1 MNKRLLLASPH
12 MSDEG
17 YELEY
22 IHDAFQ
28 KNWIAPLGENVNEF
42 EKAMGEFM
50 GKGYPVA
57 LSAGTA
63 ALHLAMILAGVK
75 AGDTVFC
82 QSLTFSASA
91 NPVAYCGAKPVF
103 IDSERETWN
112 MDPAALRRA
121 FALHG
126 TPKAVVVVHLYGNP
140 AKLDEITAICRE
152 HDVPLIEDAAEA
164 LGSTYNGQKCGTF
177 GDFGALSFNGNKIIT
192 TSGGGMLLC
201 RTEDEAKHAL
211 KLSTQA
217 RENAPWYQHEEIGY
231 NYRMS
236 NICAGIGRGQMT
248 VVQQHI
254 DHHKHVQALYE
265 ELLKDVKGVTIHKQP
280 SDSRYDSNF
289 WLCTATLAPELHIL
303 GQGNTYKEVVRTA
316 VGGAAGVIRTVDSP
330 ITDCQPNENVEA
342 LRVFM
347 LRKKVECRPVWK
359 PMHKQPVY
367 AEAPAYINGVSE
379 EIFKEGVCLPAGPM
393 VTDDDVHYIVDC
405 IKEAIISDN

>member
-1 MNKRLLLASPH
+1 
-12 MSDEG
+12 
-17 YELEY
+17 
-22 IHDAFQ
+22 
-28 KNWIAPLGENVNEF
+28 
-42 EKAMGEFM
+42 
-50 GKGYPVA
+50 
-57 LSAGTA
+57 
-63 ALHLAMILAGVK
+63 MILAGVK

-152 HDVPLIEDAAEA
+152 HNVPLIEDAAEA

-236 NICAGIGRGQMT
+236 NICAGIGRGQMK
-248 VVQQHI
+248 VLPLRVKQ
-254 DHHKHVQALYE
+254 KQAIFARYSENLKGLPLTMQPKLDCAE
-265 ELLKDVKGVTIHKQP
+265 PNRWLSVALLDEGCGVTPGEMLAKLNEAGIEG
-280 SDSRYDSNF
+280 RY
-289 WLCTATLAPELHIL
+289 L
-303 GQGNTYKEVVRTA
+303 
-316 VGGAAGVIRTVDSP
+316 
-330 ITDCQPNENVEA
+330 
-342 LRVFM
+342 
-347 LRKKVECRPVWK
+347 WK
-359 PMHKQPVY
+359 PMHLQPVF
-367 AEAPAYINGVSE
+367 ANCPFVSVSDAPVGDDLFAR
-379 EIFKEGVCLPAGPM
+379 GVCLPSDTKM
-393 VTDDDVHYIVDC
+393 SMDDVDRVCEVIRGMF
-405 IKEAIISDN
+405 

>member
-1 MNKRLLLASPH
+1 MDKRLLLASPH

-22 IHDAFQ
+22 IHDAFR

-42 EKAMGEFM
+42 EKTMGAYM
-50 GKGYPVA
+50 GRGYPVA

-75 AGDTVFC
+75 PGDTVFC

-112 MDPAALRRA
+112 MDPVALHRA
-121 FALHG
+121 FELHG
-126 TPKAVVVVHLYGNP
+126 TPKAVVAVHLYGNP

-152 HDVPLIEDAAEA
+152 HGVPLIEDAAEA

-177 GDFGALSFNGNKIIT
+177 GEFGGLSFNGNKIIT

-201 RTEDEAKHAL
+201 RTEADARHAL
-211 KLSTQA
+211 KLATQA

-236 NICAGIGRGQMT
+236 NISAGIGRGQMK
-248 VVQQHI
+248 VLPLRVRQ
-254 DHHKHVQALYE
+254 KQAIFNRYCENLKGLPLIMQPKLDCVCAAIRG
-265 ELLKDVKGVTIHKQP
+265 ELLMRHRTGFYEKYGKRFLDFFLSGMALI
-280 SDSRYDSNF
+280 
-289 WLCTATLAPELHIL
+289 IL
-303 GQGNTYKEVVRTA
+303 
-316 VGGAAGVIRTVDSP
+316 SP
-330 ITDCQPNENVEA
+330 ILLVTAILVRVKLGSPVIFCQE
-342 LRVFM
+342 
-347 LRKKVECRPVWK
+347 RPGK
-359 PMHKQPVY
+359 DEQ
-367 AEAPAYINGVSE
+367 
-379 EIFKEGVCLPAGPM
+379 IFKLHDFKSSIA
-393 VTDDDVHYIVDC
+393 
-405 IKEAIISDN
+405 K